1 MKNLLIIPCVFLSL
15 GLAAQN
21 PQSPQTLQAEKIM
34 TESSSPLDGQ
44 FLDGIVPK
52 TLILEN
58 RVLPYEPVREADV
71 PWEKKI
77 WRVIDTREKIN
88 LPFVYPEKPF
98 ITILN
103 EGAQNGDFA
112 VFKDD
117 KFEMMMTP
125 EDLEGKLYSM
135 DTVAVT
141 DPETYEV
148 STKIYRNELDPLS
161 IRRFRVKE
169 VWFFDKEASRMKTRI
184 LGVAPIKD
192 VIDKNTGELKYEEPL
207 FWVYYPQA
215 REVLSKY
222 RVFNDAN
229 DAAPMTWEMVL
240 EDRMFSSYIYKESN
254 VLDRRLQDY
263 LKGVDIL
270 LESENIK
277 NSLLNREIDLWEY

>member
-1 MKNLLIIPCVFLSL
+1 MKNLLIIPCVFLYL

-21 PQSPQTLQAEKIM
+21 PQALQAEKIM
-34 TESSSPLDGQ
+34 TESSNPLDGQ

-103 EGAQNGDFA
+103 EGAQNGDFS

-125 EDLEGKLYSM
+125 EDLESKLYSM
-135 DTVAVT
+135 DTIAVT

-148 STKIYRNELDPLS
+148 STKIYRNELDPLT
-161 IRRFRVKE
+161 IKRFRVKE

-184 LGVAPIKD
+184 LGIAPIKD

-222 RVFNDAN
+222 RVFNEAN
-229 DAAPMTWEMVL
+229 DAAPMTWEMVM
-240 EDRMFSSYIYKESN
+240 EDRMFASYIYKESN

-263 LKGVDIL
+263 LKGIDIL

-277 NSLLNREIDLWEY
+277 NSLLNREVDLWEY

>member
-21 PQSPQTLQAEKIM
+21 PQTLQAEKIM
-34 TESSSPLDGQ
+34 TESSNPLDGQ

-77 WRVIDTREKIN
+77 WRVVDTREKIN

-98 ITILN
+98 MTILN
-103 EGAQNGDFA
+103 EGAQNGDFV

-125 EDLEGKLYSM
+125 EDLESKLYSM
-135 DTVAVT
+135 DTLAVT

-148 STKIYRNELDPLS
+148 TTKIYRNELDPLD
-161 IRRFRVKE
+161 IRRFRIKE

-184 LGVAPIKD
+184 LGIAPIKD
-192 VIDKNTGELKYEEPL
+192 VKDATTGELKYEEPL

-222 RVFNDAN
+222 RVFNEAN

-240 EDRMFSSYIYKESN
+240 EDRMFASYIYKESN

-263 LKGVDIL
+263 LKGIDIL

-277 NSLLNREIDLWEY
+277 NSLLNREVDLWEY

>member
-21 PQSPQTLQAEKIM
+21 PQTLQAEKIM
-34 TESSSPLDGQ
+34 TESSNPLDGQ

-77 WRVIDTREKIN
+77 WRVVDTREKIN

-98 ITILN
+98 MTILN

-125 EDLEGKLYSM
+125 EDLESKLYSM
-135 DTVAVT
+135 DTLAVT

-148 STKIYRNELDPLS
+148 TTKIYRNELNPLD
-161 IRRFRVKE
+161 IRRFRIKE

-184 LGVAPIKD
+184 LGIAPIKD
-192 VIDKNTGELKYEEPL
+192 VRDVTTGELKYEEPL

-222 RVFNDAN
+222 RVFNEAN

-240 EDRMFSSYIYKESN
+240 EDRMFASYIYKESN

-263 LKGVDIL
+263 LKGIDIL

-277 NSLLNREIDLWEY
+277 NSLLNREVDLWEY